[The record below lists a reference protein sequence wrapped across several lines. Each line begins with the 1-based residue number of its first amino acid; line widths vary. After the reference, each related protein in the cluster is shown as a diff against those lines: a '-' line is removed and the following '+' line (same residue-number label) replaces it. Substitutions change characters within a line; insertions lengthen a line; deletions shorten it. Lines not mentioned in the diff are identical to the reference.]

1 MLRAA
6 AALLALAPTSASVL
20 ELTNATLG
28 STLGKSTD
36 SSVLMVEYYAP
47 WCGHCKSL
55 APEYDGEAPAVAA
68 AQPPRPLPARAL
80 PEPCF
85 WRQRP
90 RRT

>member
-6 AALLALAPTSASVL
+6 AALLALAATSASVL

-28 STLGKSTD
+28 ATLGKSTD

-55 APEYDGEAPAVAA
+55 APEYDGEAPCCRCRAA
-68 AQPPRPLPARAL
+68 PSTPCPP
-80 PEPCF
+80 
-85 WRQRP
+85 
-90 RRT
+90 